1 MNRPPSRV
9 FVTLAVLLGGAAL
22 ACVLRFAFG
31 VRWWLA
37 TVPLWGLYVL
47 FALVA
52 VVLAVVEFYK
62 VRKSTRD
69 ARRR

>member
-1 MNRPPSRV
+1 M
-9 FVTLAVLLGGAAL
+9 AVLLGGAAL

-52 VVLAVVEFYK
+52 VVLMTVEFTK
-62 VRKSTRD
+62 VRREARD
-69 ARRR
+69 DRRR